1 MAEKKAEQEQQFT
14 ITIEQI
20 ADYNFRTH
28 FDGEAYADL
37 LTDEPAPLG
46 GNEAPNPSRVLAA
59 AIGSCLSS
67 SLLFCSRKARV
78 SLGPVRTKV
87 HVRMGRNEKGRL
99 RIAGVEVEID
109 PNLAPEE
116 REKAAR
122 CVGLFED
129 FCVVT
134 QSVREGID
142 VSVKVQ
148 GFDRAETPAAPQP

>member
-1 MAEKKAEQEQQFT
+1 MAEKTVEQAQQFT
-14 ITIEQI
+14 ITIEQV

-28 FDGEAYADL
+28 FDGEAYQDL

-46 GNEAPNPSRVLAA
+46 GNVAPNPARVLAA

-67 SLLFCSRKARV
+67 SLLFCARKARV
-78 SLGPVRTKV
+78 SLGSVRTKV

-109 PNLAPEE
+109 PNLPPEE

-122 CVGLFED
+122 CIGLFED

-142 VSVKVQ
+142 VSVKVE
-148 GFDRAETPAAPQP
+148 GFDQGNTPALSQP